1 MPNNIVLESKSRDSC
16 ADVVIGFTH
25 PFILEDSEN
34 LILVR
39 SQTPLL
45 LLFKEI
51 EVRV

>member
-1 MPNNIVLESKSRDSC
+1 MFESKSRDFC
-16 ADVVIGFTH
+16 ADVVTGFTD
-25 PFILEDSEN
+25 PSVSEDSEN

-39 SQTPLL
+39 LQTPLL